1 MDIED
6 YFLFLDEKL
15 AKALNIAKKARSKGY
30 DPHERVEIDIAKDL
44 ADRVESLI
52 KIDGIANEIRNLE
65 KDMIREEVA
74 FKIAKE
80 LVNRIE
86 PLEKGINLAIRTAV
100 AILTEGVVAAPIDG
114 IADIKIDK
122 NDDGS
127 RYIRLY
133 YAGPIRSAGGSAQ
146 ALSVVI
152 ADYIRKEVGLSRYIP
167 REEEIKRCL
176 EEVVLYKR
184 VAHLQRMPPPEY
196 IRRIVLN
203 CPVCIDGEPT
213 EKVEVSSNRN
223 LKRVETNRLRG
234 GMILVISE
242 GIYLKAPKIKK
253 YVEKM
258 NLDGW
263 DWIDGL
269 INNKNTSQIED
280 LQDLNQGFTTNQNN
294 KDDSENVIKEDA
306 FLSEIIAG
314 RPVFSYSN
322 AKGSFCLRYGRSRNS
337 GFATIGIN
345 PATMFVF
352 QEMIAPGTQM
362 KIDIPGKAAGIVPV
376 NSIEGP
382 TIRLINGDVI
392 KINTVEEAKN
402 SLGHINEILDNGE
415 ILINY
420 GDFLENNHLLLPST
434 YCKEWWLLELEEKLS
449 QIDDLTDDIQK
460 TFVKITGRDAVKLS
474 KRFNLPLHPD
484 FTYNWNDILVDD
496 YKRLIDAVK
505 KSGSF
510 DNERDVLNIKDI
522 SIKKILE
529 DLLVLHKVKN
539 DTIEIEDATP
549 FIYSLGLPH
558 IFDIH
563 LINPQNEQQFEE
575 NNEESINEK
584 NTLLLV
590 NKRSG
595 LIIREKS
602 PTRIGSRMGRPEKS
616 KERKM
621 SPPTHVIFPL
631 GHNHNNRRTIQNAAK
646 KRIIKV
652 EIGLRVCKNCG
663 RRTMFNFCE
672 CGGRT
677 EIIDDDTKNI
687 TEIDLDIDRLYR
699 SALRRVNESEKIEV
713 KGVKGLISKNKIP
726 EPIEKGILRAKHD
739 VYVFRDGTIRYD
751 LTNLPLTH
759 FKPREIGIS
768 VDKIKE
774 LGYSMDYEGN
784 PIVSDKQIIELL
796 PQDIIVSEDCGDYIV
811 KVADYID
818 DLLEKFYDMPSF
830 YNIKDKK
837 EIIGEL
843 VIGLAPH
850 TSAGVVGRIIGFIRS
865 PVCYAHPFFHAAKR
879 RNCDGDEDSITLLL
893 DGLIN
898 FSREFLP
905 KSRGGLMDSPLVI
918 TKKIN
923 PKEIDSEVHN
933 IDICDKYPLELYLKA
948 SKFGDPKDIVIERV
962 SDRLNSDN
970 PYQNFRF
977 THSVGDI
984 SAGPLM
990 SSYKVLKKMRDK
1002 MEVQLDIAKKTRA
1015 VNENDVAE
1023 RILKSHFIPD
1033 IMGNL
1038 RVFSTQNFR
1047 CAKCNKNFRRP
1058 PLSKNCPVCNGNI
1071 ILTVYKASI
1080 KKYLEDSC
1088 NILRRFKIS
1097 RYTSQRIYLLK
1108 LEIDSLFKNDASKIE
1123 DFNMHTEMDDSNK
1136 STEMLKPEFKTL
1148 KEFEDK
1154 LESVN
1159 NNDTISVGEESDND
1173 IKQKKLSNFYG

>member
-6 YFLFLDEKL
+6 YFSFLDEKL
-15 AKALNIAKKARSKGY
+15 EKALDVAKKARSMGY

-52 KIDGIANEIRNLE
+52 KIDGIADEIRSLE
-65 KDMIREEVA
+65 KDMTREEVA

-80 LVNRIE
+80 LANRIE
-86 PLEKGINLAIRTAV
+86 PLEKGINFAIRTAV

-114 IADIKIDK
+114 IADIKIDS

-152 ADYIRKEVGLSRYIP
+152 ADYIQREMGLNRYIP

-184 VAHLQRMPPPEY
+184 VAHLQRMPPPED

-203 CPVCIDGEPT
+203 CPVRIDGEPT

-223 LKRVETNRLRG
+223 LERVETNRLRG

-258 NLDGW
+258 GLKGW
-263 DWIDGL
+263 DWIDDL
-269 INNKNTSQIED
+269 INNKNTSSD
-280 LQDLNQGFTTNQNN
+280 N
-294 KDDSENVIKEDA
+294 KDDPEDHAKEDA

-322 AKGSFCLRYGRSRNS
+322 EKGSFRLRYGRSRNS

-376 NSIEGP
+376 DSIKGP
-382 TIRLINGDVI
+382 IVRLVNGDVI
-392 KINTVEEAKN
+392 EINTIDVAKN
-402 SLGHINEILDNGE
+402 NSKNIDEILDNGE

-420 GDFLENNHLLLPST
+420 GDFLENNHPLLPST
-434 YCKEWWLLELEEKLS
+434 YCEDWWVLELEERLS
-449 QIDDLTDDIQK
+449 RNEDCNSRLTDIHQILAR
-460 TFVKITGRDAVKLS
+460 TSGRDAVRLS
-474 KRFNLPLHPD
+474 EEYGVPLHPD
-484 FTYNWNDILVDD
+484 FTYNWNDISVDD
-496 YKRLIDAVK
+496 YKRLIYAVK

-510 DNERDVLNIKDI
+510 DDERDVINIKDI
-522 SIKKILE
+522 GIKKILE
-529 DLLVLHKVKN
+529 DLLVLHK
-539 DTIEIEDATP
+539 IENNNEIVIDDATP
-549 FIYSLGLPH
+549 LIRSLGLNGQLKE
-558 IFDIH
+558 IKECNIDE
-563 LINPQNEQQFEE
+563 NEA
-575 NNEESINEK
+575 
-584 NTLLLV
+584 NTLELA

-621 SPPTHVIFPL
+621 SPPTHVIFPV
-631 GHNHNNRRTIQNAAK
+631 GHNHNNKRTIQSASPRK
-646 KRIIKV
+646 VVKV
-652 EIGLRVCKNCG
+652 ELGLRKCKNCG
-663 RRTMFNFCE
+663 KKSVFNFCE

-677 EIIDDDTKNI
+677 EIIDDDTNNTI
-687 TEIDLDIDRLYR
+687 ETDLDIDRLYR

-726 EPIEKGILRAKHD
+726 EAIEKGILRAKHD

-751 LTNLPLTH
+751 ITNLPLTH
-759 FKPREIGIS
+759 FKPKEIG
-768 VDKIKE
+768 VPLDKIKE
-774 LGYSMDYEGN
+774 LGYSVDYKDN
-784 PIVSDKQIIELL
+784 PIVSEEQIIELF
-796 PQDIIVSEDCGDYIV
+796 PQDIVVSEDCGDYMV
-811 KVADYID
+811 RVAGYMD
-818 DLLEKFYDMPSF
+818 DLLEKFYGLPPF

-837 EIIGEL
+837 DIIGAL

-850 TSAGVVGRIIGFIRS
+850 TSAGVVGRIIGFVRS
-865 PVCYAHPFFHAAKR
+865 SVCYAHPFFHAAKR
-879 RNCDGDEDSITLLL
+879 RNCDGDEDSVTLLL
-893 DGLIN
+893 DGLVN

-905 KSRGGLMDSPLVI
+905 ETRGGLMDSPLVL

-923 PKEIDSEVHN
+923 PKEIDGEAHN
-933 IDICDKYPLELYLKA
+933 IDIAERYPLEFYLKA
-948 SKFGDPKDIVIERV
+948 SKFDNPKNIPIERV
-962 SDRLNSDN
+962 ADRLNTNN
-970 PYQNFRF
+970 PYQNFKF
-977 THSVGDI
+977 THSVSDI

-1002 MEVQLDIAKKTRA
+1002 MDVQLDIARKTRA
-1015 VNENDVAE
+1015 VDENDVAE

-1047 CAKCNKNFRRP
+1047 CVKCNKNFRRP
-1058 PLSKNCPVCNGNI
+1058 PLSKTCPVCNGNI

-1080 KKYLEDSC
+1080 KKYLEDSY
-1088 NILRRFKIS
+1088 NILKDFKIS
-1097 RYTSQRIYLLK
+1097 EYTTQRIYLLK
-1108 LEIDSLFKNDASKIE
+1108 LEIDSLFQDDTSKID
-1123 DFNMHTEMDDSNK
+1123 DFGIISEISR
-1136 STEMLKPEFKTL
+1136 PVIKTL
-1148 KEFEDK
+1148 NEFEDK
-1154 LESVN
+1154 VEFVNDKDILNAEDAEINES
-1159 NNDTISVGEESDND
+1159 IQ
-1173 IKQKKLSNFYG
+1173 QKKLSSFL

>member
-6 YFLFLDEKL
+6 YFSLLDEKL
-15 AKALNIAKKARSKGY
+15 VKALNIAEKARSKGY
-30 DPHERVEIDIAKDL
+30 DPHEHVEIDIAKDL

-52 KIDGIANEIRNLE
+52 KIDGIAEKIRGLE
-65 KDMIREEVA
+65 KNLTREEVA
-74 FKIAKE
+74 FSIAKD
-80 LVNRIE
+80 LATQIK

-114 IADIKIDK
+114 IADIKIDN

-127 RYIRLY
+127 KYIRLY

-152 ADYIRKEVGLSRYIP
+152 ADYIRKEVGLNRYIP

-184 VAHLQRMPPPEY
+184 VAHLQRMPPPED

-203 CPVCIDGEPT
+203 CPIRIDGEPT

-223 LKRVETNRLRG
+223 LERVDTNRLRG

-258 NLDGW
+258 RLTGW
-263 DWIDGL
+263 DWIDEL
-269 INNKNTSQIED
+269 ISNRNALSDTK
-280 LQDLNQGFTTNQNN
+280 
-294 KDDSENVIKEDA
+294 KDDQENNIKEDA

-322 AKGSFCLRYGRSRNS
+322 AKGSFRLRYGRSRNS
-337 GFATIGIN
+337 GFATVGIN

-376 NSIEGP
+376 DSIKGP
-382 TIRLINGDVI
+382 IVRLVNGDVI
-392 KINTVEEAKN
+392 EINTIEMAKN
-402 SLGHINEILDNGE
+402 NLENIDEILDNGE

-420 GDFLENNHLLLPST
+420 GDFLENNHPLLPST
-434 YCKEWWLLELEEKLS
+434 YCEDWWVLELKEKLV
-449 QIDDLTDDIQK
+449 QTDNTQEILTEIS
-460 TFVKITGRDAVKLS
+460 GRDAVKLS
-474 KRFNLPLHPD
+474 EKYNVPLHPD
-484 FTYNWNDILVDD
+484 FTYNWNDISLDE
-496 YKRLIDAVK
+496 YKRLIFAVK
-505 KSGSF
+505 KFGSF
-510 DNERDVLNIKDI
+510 DVDNDVLIVKDT

-529 DLLVLHKVKN
+529 DLLVLHKIKN
-539 DTIEIEDATP
+539 DNKIIIEDATP
-549 FIYSLGLPH
+549 LIRSLGLNDQLEYIKDH
-558 IFDIH
+558 NIDEITMNV
-563 LINPQNEQQFEE
+563 LE
-575 NNEESINEK
+575 
-584 NTLLLV
+584 LV

-621 SPPTHVIFPL
+621 SPPTHVIFPI
-631 GHNHNNRRTIQNAAK
+631 GHNHSNKRTIQSAVAK
-646 KRIIKV
+646 KFVKV
-652 EIGLRVCKNCG
+652 ELGLRRCKNCG
-663 RRTMFNFCE
+663 KKSVFNFCE

-677 EIIDDDTKNI
+677 EIIDADTNG
-687 TEIDLDIDRLYR
+687 TVEIDLDIGLLYR
-699 SALRRVNESEKIEV
+699 SALKRVKESDKIDV

-726 EPIEKGILRAKHD
+726 EAIEKGILRAKHD

-751 LTNLPLTH
+751 ITNLPLTH
-759 FKPREIGIS
+759 FKPKEIGVS
-768 VDKIKE
+768 VEKIKS
-774 LGYSMDYEGN
+774 LGYSIDYEGN
-784 PIVSDKQIIELL
+784 SIVNDEQIIELF
-796 PQDIIVSEDCGDYIV
+796 PQDIIVSEDCGNYMV
-811 KVADYID
+811 KVAGYMDE
-818 DLLEKFYDMPSF
+818 LLEKFYDLPAY
-830 YNIKDKK
+830 YNIKDKRDV
-837 EIIGEL
+837 IGEL

-850 TSAGVVGRIIGFIRS
+850 TSAGVVGRIIGFVRS
-865 PVCYAHPFFHAAKR
+865 SVCYAHPFFHAAKR
-879 RNCDGDEDSITLLL
+879 RNCDGDEDSVTLML

-898 FSREFLP
+898 FSKEFLP
-905 KSRGGLMDSPLVI
+905 DTRGGLMDSPLVI

-923 PKEIDSEVHN
+923 PKEIDGEAHN
-933 IDICDKYPLELYLKA
+933 IDISEKYPLEFYLKA
-948 SKFGDPKDIVIERV
+948 VKFDNPKNIKIERV
-962 SDRLNSDN
+962 EDRLDSSN
-970 PYQNFRF
+970 PYQNFKF
-977 THSVGDI
+977 THSVSDI

-1002 MEVQLDIAKKTRA
+1002 MEVQLDIARRTRA
-1015 VNENDVAE
+1015 VDENDVAE

-1047 CAKCNKNFRRP
+1047 CVKCNKNFRRP
-1058 PLSKNCPVCNGNI
+1058 PLSKTCPSCDGNI

-1080 KKYLEDSC
+1080 IKYLEDSC
-1088 NILRRFKIS
+1088 NILKDFKIS
-1097 RYTSQRIYLLK
+1097 EYTTQRIYLLK
-1108 LEIDSLFKNDASKIE
+1108 LEIDSLFNTDSINTSSEISKSEI
-1123 DFNMHTEMDDSNK
+1123 
-1136 STEMLKPEFKTL
+1136 KTL
-1148 KEFEDK
+1148 SEFEDK
-1154 LESVN
+1154 AEYIEDRDTLGVN
-1159 NNDTISVGEESDND
+1159 NIEDND
-1173 IKQKKLSNFYG
+1173 SIGQKKLSYFL

>member
-6 YFLFLDEKL
+6 YFSFLDEKL
-15 AKALNIAKKARSKGY
+15 EKALDVAKKARSMGY

-52 KIDGIANEIRNLE
+52 KIDGIADAIRSLE
-65 KDMIREEVA
+65 KDMTREEVA

-80 LVNRIE
+80 LANRIE
-86 PLEKGINLAIRTAV
+86 PLEKGINFAIRTAV

-114 IADIKIDK
+114 IADIKIDS

-152 ADYIRKEVGLSRYIP
+152 ADYIQREMGLNRYIP

-184 VAHLQRMPPPEY
+184 VAHLQRMPPPED

-203 CPVCIDGEPT
+203 CPVRIDGEPT

-223 LKRVETNRLRG
+223 LERVETNRLRG

-258 NLDGW
+258 GLKGW
-263 DWIDGL
+263 DWIDDL
-269 INNKNTSQIED
+269 INNKNTSSD
-280 LQDLNQGFTTNQNN
+280 N
-294 KDDSENVIKEDA
+294 KDDPEDHAKEDA

-322 AKGSFCLRYGRSRNS
+322 EKGSFRLRYGRSRNS

-376 NSIEGP
+376 DSIKGP
-382 TIRLINGDVI
+382 IVRLVNGDVI
-392 KINTVEEAKN
+392 EINTIDAAKN
-402 SLGHINEILDNGE
+402 NSKNIEEILDNGE

-420 GDFLENNHLLLPST
+420 GDFLENNHPLLPST
-434 YCKEWWLLELEEKLS
+434 YCEDWWVLELEERLS
-449 QIDDLTDDIQK
+449 QDDDLKFTDQK
-460 TFVKITGRDAVKLS
+460 RVINKKDDCNGLSEGIHQILARTSGRDAVRLS
-474 KRFNLPLHPD
+474 EEYGVPLHPD
-484 FTYNWNDILVDD
+484 FTYNWNDISVDD
-496 YKRLIDAVK
+496 YKRLIYAVK

-510 DNERDVLNIKDI
+510 DDERDVINIKDI
-522 SIKKILE
+522 GIKKILE
-529 DLLVLHKVKN
+529 DLLVLHK
-539 DTIEIEDATP
+539 IENNNEIVIDDATSL
-549 FIYSLGLPH
+549 IRSLGLNGQLKE
-558 IFDIH
+558 IKECNIDE
-563 LINPQNEQQFEE
+563 NEA
-575 NNEESINEK
+575 
-584 NTLLLV
+584 NTLELA

-621 SPPTHVIFPL
+621 SPPTHVIFPV
-631 GHNHNNRRTIQNAAK
+631 GHNHNNKRTIQSASLRK
-646 KRIIKV
+646 VVKV
-652 EIGLRVCKNCG
+652 ELGLRKCKNCG
-663 RRTMFNFCE
+663 KKSIFNFCE
-672 CGGRT
+672 CGGMT
-677 EIIDDDTKNI
+677 EIIDDDTNNTI
-687 TEIDLDIDRLYR
+687 ETDLDIDRLYR
-699 SALRRVNESEKIEV
+699 SALRRVKESEKIEV

-726 EPIEKGILRAKHD
+726 EAIEKGILRAKHD

-751 LTNLPLTH
+751 ITNLPLTH
-759 FKPREIGIS
+759 FKPKEIG
-768 VDKIKE
+768 VTLGKVKE
-774 LGYSMDYEGN
+774 LGYSVDYKDN
-784 PIVSDKQIIELL
+784 PIVSEEQIIELF
-796 PQDIIVSEDCGDYIV
+796 PQDIVVSEDCGDYMV
-811 KVADYID
+811 RVAGYMD
-818 DLLEKFYDMPSF
+818 DLLEKFYGLPPF

-837 EIIGEL
+837 DIIGAL

-850 TSAGVVGRIIGFIRS
+850 TSAGVVGRIIGFVRS

-879 RNCDGDEDSITLLL
+879 RNCDGDEDSVTLLL
-893 DGLIN
+893 DGLVN

-905 KSRGGLMDSPLVI
+905 ETRGGLMDSPLVL

-923 PKEIDSEVHN
+923 PKEIDGEAHN
-933 IDICDKYPLELYLKA
+933 IDIAERYPLEFYLKA
-948 SKFGDPKDIVIERV
+948 SKFDNPKNIPIERV
-962 SDRLNSDN
+962 ADRLNTNN
-970 PYQNFRF
+970 PYQNFKF
-977 THSVGDI
+977 THSVSDI

-1002 MEVQLDIAKKTRA
+1002 MDVQLDIARKTRA
-1015 VNENDVAE
+1015 VDENDVAE

-1047 CAKCNKNFRRP
+1047 CVKCNKNFRRP
-1058 PLSKNCPVCNGNI
+1058 PLSKTCPVCNGNI

-1080 KKYLEDSC
+1080 KKYLEDSY
-1088 NILRRFKIS
+1088 NILRDFKIS
-1097 RYTSQRIYLLK
+1097 EYTTQRIYLLK
-1108 LEIDSLFKNDASKIE
+1108 LEIDSLFQDDTSKID
-1123 DFNMHTEMDDSNK
+1123 DFGISSEISR
-1136 STEMLKPEFKTL
+1136 PVIKTL
-1148 KEFEDK
+1148 NEFEDK
-1154 LESVN
+1154 VEFVNDKDILNAEDAEINES
-1159 NNDTISVGEESDND
+1159 IQ
-1173 IKQKKLSNFYG
+1173 QKKLSSFL